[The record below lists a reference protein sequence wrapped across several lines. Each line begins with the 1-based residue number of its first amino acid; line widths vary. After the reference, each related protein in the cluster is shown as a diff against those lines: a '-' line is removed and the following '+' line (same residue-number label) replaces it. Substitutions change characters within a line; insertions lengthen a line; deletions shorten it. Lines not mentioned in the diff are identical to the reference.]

1 LSALSGVSF
10 EKICAKSESKEACLR
25 IFVNY
30 LLKSRYCGFIC
41 FFADV
46 LVYDRYSA
54 YFCSKLY
61 AKDMYATISAD
72 IVSST
77 SLSEVETI
85 ELKQYVEEQLKMLE
99 TVYPNFWGRLIKGDY
114 IECVIPNASD
124 AFRIALIIKNSIK
137 AFKVNKTA
145 GNKLFYTYGA
155 RIAIGIG
162 SMRIVDREQGI
173 MDGEAIYLSG
183 RSLAK
188 LGPLSKG
195 ALAIETTNDN
205 LSQNLRVIALLTD
218 AILNNTTPKQSQVI
232 YYKLLG
238 YKESEIAEKMN
249 IYQSGVNNHSSS
261 SKWYCIEEA
270 LDYFEQI
277 KFENYE

>member
-1 LSALSGVSF
+1 
-10 EKICAKSESKEACLR
+10 
-25 IFVNY
+25 
-30 LLKSRYCGFIC
+30 
-41 FFADV
+41 
-46 LVYDRYSA
+46 VYDEIYA
-54 YFCSKLY
+54 YFCSKLNV
-61 AKDMYATISAD
+61 KDMYATISAD

-85 ELKQYVEEQLKMLE
+85 ELKQYIEERLKMLE
-99 TVYPNFWGRLIKGDY
+99 TLYPGFWGRLIKGDY

-137 AFKVNKTA
+137 AFEIKKTL

-155 RIAIGIG
+155 RISIGIG
-162 SMRIVDREQGI
+162 GMRIVDREQGI

-188 LGPLSKG
+188 MGSLSKG
-195 ALAIETTNDN
+195 ALTIETVNEN
-205 LSQNLRVIALLTD
+205 LSQNLRVIAVLTD
-218 AILNNTTPKQSQVI
+218 AILNDATPKQSQVI

-238 YKESEIAEKMN
+238 YKESEIAEKMK

-261 SKWYCIEEA
+261 AKWYCIEEA
-270 LDYFEQI
+270 LNYFEQI

>member
-1 LSALSGVSF
+1 MDF
-10 EKICAKSESKEACLR
+10 IQRER
-25 IFVNY
+25 IPC
-30 LLKSRYCGFIC
+30 KTGA
-41 FFADV
+41 FA
-46 LVYDRYSA
+46 
-54 YFCSKLY
+54 
-61 AKDMYATISAD
+61 
-72 IVSST
+72 
-77 SLSEVETI
+77 
-85 ELKQYVEEQLKMLE
+85 
-99 TVYPNFWGRLIKGDY
+99 PIKGDY
-114 IECVIPNASD
+114 IECVIPNVSD

-145 GNKLFYTYGA
+145 DNKPFYTYGA

-162 SMRIVDREQGI
+162 GMRIVDREQGI

-188 LGPLSKG
+188 MGSLSKG
-195 ALAIETTNDN
+195 ALTIETINEN
-205 LSQNLRVIALLTD
+205 LSQNLRVIAVLTD
-218 AILNNTTPKQSQVI
+218 AILNDATPKQSQVI

-261 SKWYCIEEA
+261 AKWYCIEEA
-270 LDYFEQI
+270 LNYFEQI